1 MTVKLDY
8 TKTANG
14 RKVERRYLDTQN
26 SPKVNGKLKLQ
37 ANHLVDLNLKVT
49 KSIVVDWEFP
59 PSDVGVGSVP
69 NSAAFS
75 WAPIDNI
82 VLAKFNGKLKFD
94 KAALAMTAYTWRQS
108 IGMITNKL
116 GQVHNLFQGVE
127 RMLRKKS
134 KSKHK
139 RKKKID
145 ARADT
150 ATAILEVEFG
160 WKPVISDIK
169 AAFKVLASD
178 IPPTRVKATHRVTIH
193 SEAKVSSVLPDRTQ
207 VTAGHA
213 RCTYSTDVKVT
224 NHNLWLLNQ
233 LGVIHLQAVV
243 WDAIPWSFV
252 VGAFGNFNQ
261 FLHSFTDYVGLERS
275 NEDITRTTNL
285 RFHETVTYLP
295 LGPQPPYG
303 NYGRNEFRTVTNQSW
318 ISLKDKRRTV
328 GTRPKVT
335 FEWRVPD
342 FGLETCVI
350 LSGLIVQQMSRITKL
365 ATR

>member
-1 MTVKLDY
+1 MVVKFDY
-8 TKTANG
+8 TKYASG
-14 RKVERRYLDTQN
+14 RAVERRYLDTQN
-26 SPKVNGKLKLQ
+26 SPRVNGKLVLQ
-37 ANHLVDLNLKVT
+37 ANRLSDLNLKVT
-49 KSIVVDWEFP
+49 KMTIQDYEFP
-59 PSDVGVGSVP
+59 PSDTSVGSVP
-69 NSAAFS
+69 TSAAFS

-94 KAALAMTAYTWRQS
+94 TAALAMTAYTWRQS
-108 IGMITNKL
+108 LGMITGKL
-116 GQVHNLFQGVE
+116 GQVHNFLQGVE
-127 RMLRKKS
+127 RLLRQKK
-134 KSKHK
+134 K
-139 RKKKID
+139 RRNRKKID
-145 ARADT
+145 ARTDT
-150 ATAILEVEFG
+150 ADAVCEVEFG

-169 AAFKVLASD
+169 AAFKVLASEL
-178 IPPTRVKATHRVTIH
+178 PPTRVKATHRVAIH
-193 SEAKVSSVLPDRTQ
+193 AEKMVSRVLPDRHQT
-207 VTAGHA
+207 TAGFA

-233 LGVIHLQAVV
+233 LGVIHLQAVA

-261 FLHSFTDYVGLERS
+261 WLQSFTDYVGLERS

-295 LGPQPPYG
+295 MGPQPPYG
-303 NYGRNEFRTVTNQSW
+303 NYGRNEFRTVTNQSFL
-318 ISLKDKRRTV
+318 SLKEKQRTV

-350 LSGLIVQQMSRITKL
+350 LAGLVTQQMGRITKL